1 MIPCD
6 VLHLDG
12 LERHLQY
19 PWIFVAVCQGGTPG
33 LFIKGLPWSCL
44 RVQLVGAAEFRS
56 QAVGRRA
63 HAESASSGA
72 SAHCVLSHG
81 IVVSETHA

>member
-12 LERHLQY
+12 LERCLQY

-33 LFIKGLPWSCL
+33 LFIKGLPYCCL
-44 RVQLVGAAEFRS
+44 RVQFVGALEFRS
-56 QAVGRRA
+56 QAMGRRA
-63 HAESASSGA
+63 TQSVSFGT
-72 SAHCVLSHG
+72 SAHPVLSHRN
-81 IVVSETHA
+81 IVSETHA